1 MTPRVVPCSCQAR
14 GGSGLAAHTRVTR
27 RAVVLG
33 SSLHLRPHASRGRLR
48 LVLTPGDARRS
59 AAEALWL
66 QRLLRAFARCGDAP
80 PCFARTLFLFTPCFR
95 PSPAGFCPHSTAASS
110 FLLAVCTHPLSAV
123 SSPSCLIP
131 FASLGRHL
139 PHLLRIPRVVPLHPP
154 SGTAIAIA
162 IAGPPLLLLD
172 LRLYS
177 WPALRQG
184 PSAPPSTSSSRSV
197 SRGTWRCLGAEE
209 GVALEG
215 LFMLLTRAP
224 PTTSRACACGHD
236 RQSVTG
242 VRRCRRAPRSLFI
255 CGSPRP
261 SRACL

>member
-95 PSPAGFCPHSTAASS
+95 RSPAGFRPHSTAASS
-110 FLLAVCTHPLSAV
+110 FLIAVCTHPLSAV
-123 SSPSCLIP
+123 PSPSCPIP
-131 FASLGRHL
+131 FASPWPLSSSFIADPPGR
-139 PHLLRIPRVVPLHPP
+139 PTP
-154 SGTAIAIA
+154 SSVRDRHRHRRPATPFTRP
-162 IAGPPLLLLD
+162 PPLLLA
-172 LRLYS
+172 RLAS
-177 WPALRQG
+177 KSFRPSFHVVLALREPRHVEMLG
-184 PSAPPSTSSSRSV
+184 CGRGRRVGRAVHATHSSSADNEPGLCLRS
-197 SRGTWRCLGAEE
+197 
-209 GVALEG
+209 
-215 LFMLLTRAP
+215 
-224 PTTSRACACGHD
+224 
-236 RQSVTG
+236 
-242 VRRCRRAPRSLFI
+242 
-255 CGSPRP
+255 
-261 SRACL
+261 